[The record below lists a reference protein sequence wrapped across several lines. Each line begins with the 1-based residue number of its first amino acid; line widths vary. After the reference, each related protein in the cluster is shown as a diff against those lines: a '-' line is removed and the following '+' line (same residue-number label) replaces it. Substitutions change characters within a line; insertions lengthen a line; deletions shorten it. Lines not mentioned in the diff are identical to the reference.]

1 MPPLLYPPCVLRKA
15 VDIYTLVPSSH
26 LERKIDIENSHVI
39 ATIFILR
46 L

>member
-15 VDIYTLVPSSH
+15 VDYTLVPSSH

>member
-1 MPPLLYPPCVLRKA
+1 MPPTSYLPMCSTKDGGHIYFSPLLTFRK
-15 VDIYTLVPSSH
+15 
-26 LERKIDIENSHVI
+26 KIDIENSHVI